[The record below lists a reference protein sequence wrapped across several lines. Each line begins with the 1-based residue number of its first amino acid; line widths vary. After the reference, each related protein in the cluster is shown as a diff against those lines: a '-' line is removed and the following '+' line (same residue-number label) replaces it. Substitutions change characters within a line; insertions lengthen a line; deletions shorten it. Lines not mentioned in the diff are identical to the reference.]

1 MVKLMNKKNMLAC
14 ILAMTC
20 AACGGGGGTSLGK
33 ATILTERPDGSGLV
47 RAVLQ
52 TPNGEATSLFL
63 TADVQREYQ
72 SALAHDGTQI
82 ADIKN
87 VVFSFSDEYTDYYTA
102 QVVVE
107 GELADV
113 LIGYAK
119 SDYQTF
125 GYYGETASENAAA
138 SGGMKATNMPNG
150 IHAYVGSNI
159 VANRDGSNPEF
170 GTFTMGVNFDTK
182 TASINGSTT
191 STSIDATGMTV
202 DTSAGTFNTN
212 NLTYRVNG
220 ITSQAKLEGLFHG
233 NGATG
238 VTGFYFVDVADP
250 RTSGLIIGSKSP

>member
-1 MVKLMNKKNMLAC
+1 MHKKNMLAC

-20 AACGGGGGTSLGK
+20 AACGGGGDTSLGK

-52 TPNGEATSLFL
+52 TPNGEATSLML
-63 TADVQREYQ
+63 TADVRRDYQ

-82 ADIKN
+82 ADIRN
-87 VVFSFSDEYTDYYTA
+87 VAYSFSDTYSDYYTA

-113 LIGYAK
+113 LIAYAK

-125 GYYGETASENAAA
+125 AYYGETATENAAA
-138 SGGMKATNMPNG
+138 TGGMKATNIPSG
-150 IHAYVGSNI
+150 IHAYAGSNV
-159 VANRDGSNPEF
+159 VANRDGSNPEY
-170 GTFTMGVNFDTK
+170 GSFTMGVNFDTK
-182 TASINGSTT
+182 TASINGSTA

-202 DTSAGTFNTN
+202 DTSSGTFKTN

-220 ITSQAKLEGLFHG
+220 IASQAKLEGLFHG

-238 VTGFYFVDVADP
+238 VTGVYFVDVANP
-250 RTSGLIIGSKSP
+250 ATSGILVGSKTP

>member
-1 MVKLMNKKNMLAC
+1 MNTKNILAC
-14 ILAMTC
+14 IFAMTC
-20 AACGGGGGTSLGK
+20 AACGGGGGTSLGT

-52 TPNGEATSLFL
+52 TPTGEATSLLL

-82 ADIKN
+82 ADLKN
-87 VVFSFSDEYTDYYTA
+87 VVYSFSDEYSDYYTA

-107 GELADV
+107 GELADI
-113 LIGYAK
+113 LLAYAK

-125 GYYGETASENAAA
+125 GYYGETATENAAA
-138 SGGMKATNMPNG
+138 TGGMKATNMPNG
-150 IHAYVGSNI
+150 IHAYVGSNV
-159 VANRDGSNPEF
+159 VANRDGSNPEY

-212 NLTYRVNG
+212 NLTYRVSG
-220 ITSQAKLEGLFHG
+220 TAYQAKLEGLFHG

-238 VTGFYFVDVADP
+238 VTGFYYRDIANP
-250 RTSGLIIGSKSP
+250 GTSGLIVGSKAP